1 VYLPNP
7 AIANEKIDGHIML
20 KNNPP
25 LIKAKNSYCSVVN
38 KPISMAVIPIK
49 PNIIKV
55 LDG

>member
-1 VYLPNP
+1 MPHN
-7 AIANEKIDGHIML
+7 A

-49 PNIIKV
+49 PNIIV

>member
-25 LIKAKNSYCSVVN
+25 LIKAKIAIVPVVN
-38 KPISMAVIPIK
+38 
-49 PNIIKV
+49 NQ
-55 LDG
+55 